1 MTFLNRAGYCFAVLF
16 LLVYFVATLWP
27 FRWKSPP
34 VRIENGASRDLHM
47 MRFPSAGMIRTTA
60 APSWLEAAIRQHECA
75 IRLRVRSASP
85 GQSGPAR
92 IFTISQDTA
101 HRNVTIAQRGTGLYV
116 RLRRAKTSLSRRP
129 SFHIDDVFATSVWRD
144 IHLVIHHASIHL
156 TVDGQTA
163 VSQRFDGPLLA
174 SWNDQYRLALGNE
187 LTGDRPWLG
196 EINLAEVTVSGR
208 KFDLLGSTALT
219 IPPRYWLGTGT
230 ESVIFIPKLLTLNL
244 SGAKDIILNGL
255 CFVPFGYVL
264 GHCRGRKRSVLLAVG
279 VAGVA
284 SLLVEVSQA
293 WIATRH
299 SSLLD
304 WVLNTSGAWL
314 GAVLWWPAN
323 WGARS

>member
-1 MTFLNRAGYCFAVLF
+1 MTFLNRAGYYFAVLF

-27 FRWKSPP
+27 FRWQSPP

-101 HRNVTIAQRGTGLYV
+101 HRNLTIAQRGTSLYV
-116 RLRRAKTSLSRRP
+116 RLRSAKTSLSRRP

-156 TVDGQTA
+156 TVDGKTA
-163 VSQRFDGPLLA
+163 VSQRFDGPLLM

-187 LTGDRPWLG
+187 LTGD
-196 EINLAEVTVSGR
+196 
-208 KFDLLGSTALT
+208 STCKICEKTCEWGA
-219 IPPRYWLGTGT
+219 IRG
-230 ESVIFIPKLLTLNL
+230 PK
-244 SGAKDIILNGL
+244 I
-255 CFVPFGYVL
+255 
-264 GHCRGRKRSVLLAVG
+264 
-279 VAGVA
+279 VA
-284 SLLVEVSQA
+284 SECVRCDDCERLYMDQA
-293 WIATRH
+293 KCPHWLILKRKEKRAAT
-299 SSLLD
+299 
-304 WVLNTSGAWL
+304 AQ
-314 GAVLWWPAN
+314 
-323 WGARS
+323 